1 MFTKKSVFCLSFVY
15 ILYAVVLIAIST
27 NCTTSRSWCN
37 FREDD
42 PLGMGLFIFMSL
54 LPVFF
59 LSLLTYKMKEEVFQ
73 AWWRFSR
80 WFVPII
86 VMVTF
91 FLSVAPGQSGFAAVA
106 AQSFN
111 FLILAILY
119 ITFIL
124 ISLIKIVRAYRRTK

>member
-1 MFTKKSVFCLSFVY
+1 MTKKNILVFSAIMTLVAFLAVEEFGFCRLLGLSKCLIPLDDSKE
-15 ILYAVVLIAIST
+15 ILLYPFPLVL
-27 NCTTSRSWCN
+27 
-37 FREDD
+37 
-42 PLGMGLFIFMSL
+42 LF
-54 LPVFF
+54 
-59 LSLLTYKMKEEVFQ
+59 SLLTYKMKEEVFQ

>member
-1 MFTKKSVFCLSFVY
+1 MTKKHILLFSGVMTLAALLAVEEFGFCSFIGLDKCLIPLDDSKE
-15 ILYAVVLIAIST
+15 ILLYPFPLVL
-27 NCTTSRSWCN
+27 
-37 FREDD
+37 
-42 PLGMGLFIFMSL
+42 
-54 LPVFF
+54 FF
-59 LSLLTYKMKEEVFQ
+59 SLLTYKMKEEVFQ

-80 WFVPII
+80 WFVLMI

-119 ITFIL
+119 IAFIL
-124 ISLIKIVRAYRRTK
+124 ISLIKIVRAYRRMK